1 MSMYAN
7 LTDDLSNRCNNIFDK
22 YYECLK
28 KDGFEVTFL
37 LMLATTGFT
46 IPHEKLDKLQKNND
60 NRNIKKFKKE
70 VFDRLA
76 TKNIVF
82 AKVIKKDTYDHFEDY
97 QNNSEEN
104 TINQMGEFLQIIR
117 NALAHGNIFFTGDET
132 GNIKEVAF
140 VSENRKKSG
149 KCSECNNTQAILDK
163 THPYKYIHFKDMDD
177 FKLFLELWFNF
188 IKS

>member
-7 LTDDLSNRCNNIFDK
+7 LTDGLSNRCNNIFDK

-70 VFDRLA
+70 VFDKLA

-104 TINQMGEFLQIIR
+104 PINQMGEFLQIIR
-117 NALAHGNIFFTGDET
+117 NALAHGNIFFTGDEND
-132 GNIKEVAF
+132 NILEIAF
-140 VSENRKKSG
+140 VSKNIKRSD
-149 KCSECNNTQAILDK
+149 KCSECKNTQAI
-163 THPYKYIHFKDMDD
+163 FR
-177 FKLFLELWFNF
+177 
-188 IKS
+188 